1 MRNYTINDEKTA
13 TIRNLY
19 NGDEFTIEF
28 PFAGYDEME
37 KALERATSNFEHDYT
52 VVDFEGFYHFIP
64 SYHVNC
70 VTIGELNGI
79 AERLECLEDEDAEKL
94 EAMAEYCDD
103 LDEVEEKWN
112 DSYFIHDTTLT
123 DYAEEFCYECDCIPS
138 DLPDWIRC
146 HIDLEGVGRE
156 LSFDGYSEIN
166 DGVLYV
172 AQ

>member
-37 KALERATSNFEHDYT
+37 KALERATWNGGHDYT
-52 VVDFEGFYHFIP
+52 ITDLDGFYNFVD
-64 SYHVNC
+64 SEF
-70 VTIGELNGI
+70 TSIGELDDI
-79 AERLECLEDEDAEKL
+79 AERLERLEDEDADKL

-112 DSYFIHDTTLT
+112 DSYFIHDTTLA
-123 DYAEEFCYECDCIPS
+123 DYAEELCYECGYMPS
-138 DLPDWIRC
+138 KLPGWISS
-146 HIDLEGVGRE
+146 HIDWEGVGRE
-156 LSFDGYSEIN
+156 LSSDGYSEIN
-166 DGVLYV
+166 GGVLYV